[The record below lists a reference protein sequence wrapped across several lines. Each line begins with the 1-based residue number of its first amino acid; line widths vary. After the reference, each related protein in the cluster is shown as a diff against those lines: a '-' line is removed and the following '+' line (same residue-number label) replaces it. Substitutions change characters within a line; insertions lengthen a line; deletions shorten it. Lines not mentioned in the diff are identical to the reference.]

1 MTFRSIGL
9 LMVVAA
15 LALVATASAGT
26 GMTQISGSETAL
38 PDEVVGNVYYFRAEV
53 TADPGSPGLNGQW
66 YQAVWDLA
74 TDTPLIDCKLQSKTG
89 QCTGTEWFDGFL
101 DRNGN
106 GVQDAGEESGTL
118 AFTFQYSASASGNGR
133 CHHPI
138 ASGTG
143 GFAGVTGQLTMK
155 DRVGACGEV
164 VTTYLG
170 HLSLP
175 S

>member
-1 MTFRSIGL
+1 MTLRSIGL
-9 LMVVAA
+9 LAVVAG

-26 GMTQISGSETAL
+26 GMTQLSGSETAL
-38 PDEVVGNVYYFRAEV
+38 PDEVVGSVYYFRSEL
-53 TADPGSPGLNGQW
+53 TAGPGSPGLNGQW
-66 YQAVWDLA
+66 YQAIYDLA
-74 TDTPLIDCKLQSKTG
+74 TDTPLIDCKVQSKTG

-118 AFTFQYSASASGNGR
+118 SFTFEYSASASGNAR

-143 GFAGVTGQLTMK
+143 DFAGVTGQLTMK

-164 VTTYLG
+164 ITTYAG